1 MKKIILL
8 ILSLLLITCENPTE
22 TEQENTS
29 WIFVANEG
37 NYGTSQG
44 SISMI
49 DDFGNVY
56 ETDAIGDVV
65 QALAVYKNKLI
76 VLINNSHMIKIY
88 DINENGLSL
97 PGIEISTNNSSP
109 RDLVVLN
116 DKVYFTNWN
125 SQDIKVF
132 DLFNYN
138 IETSIPVNGLPEDIE
153 FDGEYLWV
161 TIPHSDSNFNT
172 GNTVCKIN
180 PNTNLLIETIEVGN
194 GPQEIVFDIRLEN
207 EGTQNEEQILLEQEI
222 LSNNV
227 GFGSYNYVKGI
238 VNISRTFYDEN
249 WNTFHGATKIG
260 SEIIENTYGIG
271 TPCGGAILKHQN
283 MVYRSFDGGLSPMN
297 PDLSLD
303 VDNKIGNYNQNL
315 VYHVEEINGN
325 IWFALT
331 DFSNYNEVKVIN
343 SIGEEIHSYQIGILP
358 GDFAVWP
365 IND

>member
-194 GPQEIVFDIRLEN
+194 GPQEIAFDN
-207 EGTQNEEQILLEQEI
+207 G
-222 LSNNV
+222 NV
-227 GFGSYNYVKGI
+227 Y
-238 VNISRTFYDEN
+238 ISRTFYDEN